1 MQINSAF
8 SSVSGKIKIL
18 LMAVPD
24 TGDVAHYERI
34 RALLLDGP
42 KSASLLVWCN
52 NEWVREELAQWLA
65 AQVGPSVSVQQHK
78 VGEAM
83 PMQARCVLLSPSAHS
98 ATPYS
103 RWVRDPYLFRWAD
116 QGMVSILGSSA
127 AKNED
132 GSWAQDYLSKLN
144 VDGLDIFFSEQ
155 KTFPVAGGNIL
166 FDRDFVMVGARQF
179 RAANAEIGPEQGK
192 NNLLAN
198 LNGATSQ
205 FERVIEIGSHT
216 AHEPQKLVHIDL
228 YLSLTGC
235 QQQSSGK
242 YGVLVG
248 HCVQVCGAAAPDPV
262 LATTVARMNEYLDAV
277 ATTLEA
283 ENFAVLR
290 NPIPVLQKENVNESY
305 LCAYNNCLT
314 EVAESGRKVWLASLT
329 HGQESAEHHAQLLDL
344 EHQNARIWESLGFEV
359 KFVRADFHSIL
370 DDQGS
375 LHCITNE
382 FLRAPTDAFPQV
394 DF

>member
-18 LMAVPD
+18 LVAVPD

-52 NEWVREELAQWLA
+52 NEWVREELEQWLA
-65 AQVGPSVSVQQHK
+65 ENASGVSVQQHK
-78 VGEAM
+78 VGEFM
-83 PMQARCVLLSPSAHS
+83 PMQARCVLLSPSAHGAAS
-98 ATPYS
+98 YS

-116 QGMVSILGSSA
+116 QGMVSVLGSTA

-132 GSWAQDYLSKLN
+132 GSWAQDYLSRLK

-179 RAANAEIGPEQGK
+179 RAANAEIGSEQGK
-192 NNLLAN
+192 NNLLTN

-205 FERVIEIGSHT
+205 FKRVIEIGSHT

-235 QQQSSGK
+235 QQQSTGK
-242 YGVLVG
+242 YGILVG
-248 HCVQVCGAAAPDPV
+248 RCVQVCGGTAPDPV
-262 LATTVARMNEYLDAV
+262 LATAVARMNEYLDAV
-277 ATTLEA
+277 AATLET

-314 EVAESGRKVWLASLT
+314 EVDEDGRKVWLASLT
-329 HGQESAEHHAQLLDL
+329 HGQAQSDSFAQLADL
-344 EHQNARIWESLGFEV
+344 EAENARIWESLGFEV

-382 FLRAPTDAFPQV
+382 FLRVPTDAFPQV